1 MEEWKKSKEIS
12 NATRDGILAHDYTRG
27 RNVAEGQ
34 EGAESYEQRFWL
46 EANTFSNI
54 RQIRKF
60 RATNVGC
67 LDSYAMATTSFLRYK
82 RTL

>member
-46 EANTFSNI
+46 EASTFSNR

-67 LDSYAMATTSFLRYK
+67 LDFYSRATTPLFRY
-82 RTL
+82 

>member
-46 EANTFSNI
+46 EASTFSNFNFAAEM
-54 RQIRKF
+54 REVNK
-60 RATNVGC
+60 C
-67 LDSYAMATTSFLRYK
+67 
-82 RTL
+82 

>member
-12 NATRDGILAHDYTRG
+12 NATRDGFLAHGYTKG

-46 EANTFSNI
+46 EASTFSNR

-67 LDSYAMATTSFLRYK
+67 LDSYARSTTPLFQY
-82 RTL
+82 

>member
-12 NATRDGILAHDYTRG
+12 NATRDGFLAHDYTKG

-46 EANTFSNI
+46 EASTFSNR

-67 LDSYAMATTSFLRYK
+67 LDSNARPTTLLFQY
-82 RTL
+82 

>member
-27 RNVAEGQ
+27 RTVAEGQ

-46 EANTFSNI
+46 EASTFSNR

-60 RATNVGC
+60 RATNVEC
-67 LDSYAMATTSFLRYK
+67 LDSNARPTTPLFQY
-82 RTL
+82 